1 MAVMLECWSS
11 GDNDYWS
18 LGGFVADRQ
27 LFPITVKTTGK
38 INTVIFT
45 SQASSINIM
54 PPIKYSKTTNKALS
68 EVNHTCHDI
77 LSTNN
82 SKNGR

>member
-1 MAVMLECWSS
+1 MLECWSS

-45 SQASSINIM
+45 SQASSINII
-54 PPIKYSKTTNKALS
+54 PPNKYPNTINETPS
-68 EVNHTCHDI
+68 EVNSTCHDI
-77 LSTNN
+77 LSKNN
-82 SKNGR
+82 SKNGRW